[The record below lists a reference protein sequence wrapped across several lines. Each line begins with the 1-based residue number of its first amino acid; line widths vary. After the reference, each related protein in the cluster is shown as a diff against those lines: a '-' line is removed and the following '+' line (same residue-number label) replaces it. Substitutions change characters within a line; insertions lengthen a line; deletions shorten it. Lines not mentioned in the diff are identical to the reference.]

1 MSINGRKIAV
11 GITADGEIELIR
23 EMVDLLRPV
32 VDRVVIVEGDRT
44 FAGAK
49 RDVLGSQWQDLL
61 ALDDNT
67 FRYVTAQ
74 LPGPTSSDGDS
85 FADARRRGL
94 VQRNAVGLG
103 VRDMAPDD
111 LLLAVDADEFVDPLW
126 LEDNV
131 AAITKV
137 IRLNMVPLFGGL
149 DRRAPD
155 WHCCLDH
162 LTNPAGTWPPH
173 DTGWLCEGGV
183 IGPIGQLAGRGV
195 QGWRS
200 RPDSRSTDAAGWHL
214 LHILPAHNDPAFKIE
229 RQGHEWQGTADSD
242 FVALCLAAGIHRS
255 GWWGATES
263 PIPDALRPLATRFPA
278 TILGDLPDLAYRESL
293 LVSALERFRRA
304 TGHTTEFTE

>member
-1 MSINGRKIAV
+1 LSINGRKIAV

-49 RDVLGSQWQDLL
+49 RDVLGSQWRDLL
-61 ALDDNT
+61 ALDDDT

-74 LPGPTSSDGDS
+74 LPGPISGGDS

-94 VQRNAVGLG
+94 LQRNAVGLG

-126 LEDNV
+126 LKDNV

-162 LTNPAGTWPPH
+162 LVSPAGTWPPRE
-173 DTGWLCEGGV
+173 TGWLYEGGV
-183 IGPIGQLAGRGV
+183 IGPIGLLAGRGV

-200 RPDSRSTDAAGWHL
+200 RPDTHSAVAGGWHL
-214 LHILPAHNDPAFKIE
+214 LHILPAHNDPTFKIA
-229 RQGHEWQGTADSD
+229 RQGHEWQGTSD
-242 FVALCLAAGIHRS
+242 PEFVAACLAAGIHRS
-255 GWWGATES
+255 GWWGATPS
-263 PIPDALRPLATRFPA
+263 PIPAALRPLAARFPE
-278 TILGDLPDLAYRESL
+278 TVLGEMPGLEFRKEL
-293 LVSALERFRRA
+293 LEEALNRFPPGRGPA
-304 TGHTTEFTE
+304 TEFTE